1 MLVHWDVSAP
11 CCYAH
16 GDGDGSLHVAR
27 WEIPLVRHAASG
39 MAVKAACLSRRR
51 MQCIPLSF
59 TGGVALLYGIRVG
72 GHELLWLEHS
82 WVWSCLVR

>member
-11 CCYAH
+11 CGRAH
-16 GDGDGSLHVAR
+16 GDGERSLHVAR

-39 MAVKAACLSRRR
+39 VAIKLACLSWRC

-59 TGGVALLYGIRVG
+59 TGGVTLLYG
-72 GHELLWLEHS
+72 
-82 WVWSCLVR
+82 